1 MNGFHQHLSKSVLYL
16 KNRQGWAVINSKWLD
31 SGRLAEEK
39 RVKICFGITII
50 YIYTTTAIKFIQ
62 HNTEQGGSVR
72 LILICVC
79 VYTVSMDNHFLW

>member
-50 YIYTTTAIKFIQ
+50 YIYIYILLLLLNLYSTTL
-62 HNTEQGGSVR
+62 NREG
-72 LILICVC
+72 VC
-79 VYTVSMDNHFLW
+79 V